1 MKMKKYLF
9 YAIVM
14 TAMVS
19 CQKERVTGSGSVS
32 TEQRNVS
39 GFSSVNVSGSSN
51 VFITEGS
58 AFDVKVK
65 AYSNLIP
72 YLETKFQN
80 GTLLIAYKSNSNVR
94 NDNSEV
100 YITMPALT
108 GLTTSG
114 SGNISCAGDF
124 SGIDNL
130 NASVSGSGN
139 ISIENGDANNFKITI
154 SGSGDVKSFGLS
166 AKQADVNISGS
177 GNVELTVLENL
188 KASINGS
195 GNIYYKGNT
204 PIVNSHISGSGQVIK
219 Q

>member
-1 MKMKKYLF
+1 MKRYFL
-9 YAIVM
+9 YVIVII
-14 TAMVS
+14 AMVS
-19 CQKERVTGSGSVS
+19 CQKERVTGSGPVS

-51 VFITEGS
+51 VFITQGS

-72 YLETKFQN
+72 YLETKVQN

-100 YITMPALT
+100 YITMPALSE
-108 GLTTSG
+108 LTTNG
-114 SGNISCAGDF
+114 SGNINSTGDF

-139 ISIENGDANNFKITI
+139 ISIESGVANNFKITI

-166 AKQADVNISGS
+166 AKQADVSISGS
-177 GNVELTVLENL
+177 GDVQVTVLENL

-195 GNIYYKGNT
+195 GNIYYKGNPPT
-204 PIVNSHISGSGQVIK
+204 VNSHISGSGQVIK